1 MRLKLFGKI
10 FLSLLLVIMVWMVIF
25 AITTRMI
32 LVPAFTRQ
40 YNRFLQNP
48 SEEMED
54 EIRQRWGRNEE
65 GQQPFAGQ
73 LLGGRLRTEIIEI
86 FQRVMNVSLT
96 IAMAISLAAAVIASY
111 LIANRLSKPVQ
122 QMSLAA
128 ERIAEGNY
136 TERVDLPDDLDRDH
150 YDEWQDFAYQ
160 FNQMAHSLEET
171 ENRRQ
176 QLLGDVAHEMR
187 TPLTTIKGYMEA
199 LMDGVVPAEEQTYYR
214 VHQEADRLEHLVKD
228 LQELSRVSANADPL
242 KLEQLSPAALLNSAF
257 ERLRFPL
264 TEKSITVLR
273 DIPENLPPVQA
284 DRLRME
290 QVLINLLGN
299 ALHYT
304 PEGGQVRLAARRH
317 GSEVQ
322 FSIIDSGIGIAPDQL
337 PLIFNRFYRVDKSR
351 ARASGGSGIGLTI
364 AKHLVEAHGGRIWA
378 ESQGEGQGTSFHFTL
393 PIA

>member
-10 FLSLLLVIMVWMVIF
+10 FLSLLLVIIVWMVIF
-25 AITTRMI
+25 SITARVI

-40 YNRFLQNP
+40 YNRFVQNP
-48 SEEMED
+48 SAEMVD
-54 EIRQRWGRNEE
+54 EIRQRLGRNEE

-73 LLGGRLRTEIIEI
+73 VLGGRLRTEIIEL
-86 FQRVMNVSLT
+86 FRRVMNVSLG
-96 IAMAISLAAAVIASY
+96 ISMLISLAAAVLASY
-111 LIANRLSKPVQ
+111 LIATRLSKPVQ

-136 TERVDLPDDLDRDH
+136 AERVDLPGDLEPDY

-160 FNQMAHSLEET
+160 FNQMASSLEET

-199 LMDGVVPAEEQTYYR
+199 LMDGVVPADEQTYYR

-242 KLEQLSPAALLNSAF
+242 KLEPLAPAALINGAF
-257 ERLRFPL
+257 ERLRFSFE
-264 TEKSITVLR
+264 EKSIAVLR
-273 DIPENLPPVQA
+273 DIDDKLPPVKA
-284 DRLRME
+284 DRLRIE

-304 PEGGQVRLAARRH
+304 PQDGQVRLTARRH
-317 GSEVQ
+317 GGEVQ
-322 FSIIDSGIGIAPDQL
+322 FSVIDSGIGIAPDQL

-364 AKHLVEAHGGRIWA
+364 AKHLVEAHGGRIWV
-378 ESQGEGQGTSFHFTL
+378 ESQGEGQGTTFHFTL
-393 PIA
+393 PVA

>member
-10 FLSLLLVIMVWMVIF
+10 FLSLLLVIIVWMVIF
-25 AITTRMI
+25 SITARVI

-40 YNRFLQNP
+40 YNRFVQNP
-48 SEEMED
+48 SAEMVD
-54 EIRQRWGRNEE
+54 EIRQRWGRNEDV
-65 GQQPFAGQ
+65 QQPLARQ
-73 LLGGRLRTEIIEI
+73 LLGGRLRTEINQL
-86 FQRVMNVSLT
+86 FRRVMNVSLS
-96 IAMAISLAAAVIASY
+96 ISMVISLAAAVIASY
-111 LIANRLSKPVQ
+111 LIATRLSKPVK

-136 TERVDLPDDLDRDH
+136 AERVDLPGDLEPDS

-160 FNQMAHSLEET
+160 FNQMATSLEET

-199 LMDGVVPAEEQTYYR
+199 LMDGVVPADEQTYYR

-242 KLEQLSPAALLNSAF
+242 KLEPLAPAALINGAF
-257 ERLRFPL
+257 ERLRFSFE
-264 TEKSITVLR
+264 EKSIAVLR
-273 DIPENLPPVQA
+273 DIDDKLPPVKA
-284 DRLRME
+284 DRLRIE

-304 PEGGQVRLAARRH
+304 PQDGQVRLTARRH
-317 GSEVQ
+317 GSQVQ
-322 FSIIDSGIGIAPDQL
+322 FSVIDSGIGIAPDQL

-364 AKHLVEAHGGRIWA
+364 AKHLVEAHGGRIWV
-378 ESQGEGQGTSFHFTL
+378 ESQGEGQGTTFHFTL
-393 PIA
+393 PVA

>member
-10 FLSLLLVIMVWMVIF
+10 FLSLLLVIIVWMVIF
-25 AITTRMI
+25 AITARVI

-48 SEEMED
+48 SEEMMND
-54 EIRQRWGRNEE
+54 IRQGWGRNEE
-65 GQQPFAGQ
+65 AQQPLARQ
-73 LLGGRLRTEIIEI
+73 LLGGRLRTEIIAL
-86 FQRVMNVSLT
+86 FRRVMNVSLT
-96 IAMAISLAAAVIASY
+96 ISMVISLAAAVLASY

-122 QMSLAA
+122 RMSLAA

-136 TERVDLPDDLDRDH
+136 TERVDLPGDLEPDY

-160 FNQMAHSLEET
+160 FNQMASSLEET

-199 LMDGVVPAEEQTYYR
+199 LMDGVVPADEQTYYR

-242 KLEQLSPAALLNSAF
+242 KLEPLAPAALINSAF
-257 ERLRFPL
+257 ERLRFPFE
-264 TEKSITVLR
+264 EKGITVLR
-273 DIPENLPPVQA
+273 DIDDNLPPVKA
-284 DRLRME
+284 DRMRME

-299 ALHYT
+299 ARNYT
-304 PEGGQVRLAARRH
+304 PEGGQVRLAARHH

-322 FSIIDSGIGIAPDQL
+322 FSVIDSGIGIAPDQL

-351 ARASGGSGIGLTI
+351 SRASGGSGIGLTI

-378 ESQGEGQGTSFHFTL
+378 ESQGEGHGTAFHFTL
-393 PIA
+393 PVA

>member
-1 MRLKLFGKI
+1 
-10 FLSLLLVIMVWMVIF
+10 V
-25 AITTRMI
+25 
-32 LVPAFTRQ
+32 
-40 YNRFLQNP
+40 QNP
-48 SEEMED
+48 SAEMVD
-54 EIRQRWGRNEE
+54 DIRQRLGRNEE

-73 LLGGRLRTEIIEI
+73 VLGGRLRTEIIEL
-86 FQRVMNVSLT
+86 FRRVMNVSLG
-96 IAMAISLAAAVIASY
+96 ISMLISLAAAVLASY
-111 LIANRLSKPVQ
+111 LIATRLSKPVQ

-136 TERVDLPDDLDRDH
+136 AERVDLPGDLEPDY

-160 FNQMAHSLEET
+160 FNQMASSLEET

-199 LMDGVVPAEEQTYYR
+199 LMDGVVPADEQTYYR

-242 KLEQLSPAALLNSAF
+242 KLEPLAPAALINGAF
-257 ERLRFPL
+257 ERLRFSFE
-264 TEKSITVLR
+264 EKSIAVLR
-273 DIPENLPPVQA
+273 DIDDKLPPVKA
-284 DRLRME
+284 DRLRIE

-304 PEGGQVRLAARRH
+304 PQDGQVRLTARRH
-317 GSEVQ
+317 GGEVQ
-322 FSIIDSGIGIAPDQL
+322 FSVIDSGIGIAPDQL

-364 AKHLVEAHGGRIWA
+364 AKHLVEAHGGRIWV
-378 ESQGEGQGTSFHFTL
+378 ESQGEGQGTTFHFTL
-393 PIA
+393 PVA

>member
-25 AITTRMI
+25 SITTRVI

-40 YNRFLQNP
+40 YNRLLQNP
-48 SEEMED
+48 SSD
-54 EIRQRWGRNEE
+54 LVDDIRQRWGRNEE
-65 GQQPFAGQ
+65 GQQPLARQ
-73 LLGGRLRTEIIEI
+73 LLGGRLRTEIIQL
-86 FQRVMNVSLT
+86 FRRVMNVSLT
-96 IAMAISLAAAVIASY
+96 ISMVISLAAAVLASY

-122 QMSLAA
+122 RMSLAA

-136 TERVDLPDDLDRDH
+136 AERVDLPGDLEPAY

-160 FNQMAHSLEET
+160 FNQMARSLEET

-199 LMDGVVPAEEQTYYR
+199 LMDGVVPADEQTYYR

-242 KLEQLSPAALLNSAF
+242 KLEPLAPAALINSAF
-257 ERLRFPL
+257 ERLRFPFE
-264 TEKSITVLR
+264 EKGITVYQ
-273 DIPENLPPVQA
+273 DIAENLPPVKA
-284 DRLRME
+284 DRMRME

-299 ALHYT
+299 ARNYT
-304 PEGGQVRLAARRH
+304 PEGGQVRLTARRH
-317 GSEVQ
+317 GSQVQ
-322 FSIIDSGIGIAPDQL
+322 FSVIDSGIGIAPNQL

-378 ESQGEGQGTSFHFTL
+378 ESQGEGQGAAFHFTL
-393 PIA
+393 PVA